1 MLKCFQIWKTKALL
15 LSYPIK
21 LLYSMGTSILKW
33 NVKWSKCSRPFF
45 NLNLNITRE
54 WNPYAMNECLIYW
67 ICKSNWK
74 FHAALL
80 VYLYI
85 PIISLPIECGK
96 FPVIITILY
105 LPILKYT
112 HVSMVLQC
120 TNTIWNLILKL
131 LSIKCSVTL
140 RLLKKK
146 FEHRI

>member
-1 MLKCFQIWKTKALL
+1 MFSNLKNKSIAVKLPDKTSLL
-15 LSYPIK
+15 HGNI
-21 LLYSMGTSILKW
+21 TLKW

-45 NLNLNITRE
+45 ILNLNITRE
-54 WNPYAMNECLIYW
+54 RNPYAMNECLIYW

-85 PIISLPIECGK
+85 PIISLPKECGK
-96 FPVIITILY
+96 FPVIITIFY